1 MWAAPGLAADSW
13 GLSLRCLHECTC
25 ARTHTHTHI
34 HLHELTHRNTLTH
47 SLMTKMADDRM
58 LIAVILDQNSIT
70 IGKLSFPSLLFE

>member
-13 GLSLRCLHECTC
+13 GLSLRCLHELHVH
-25 ARTHTHTHI
+25 THTHTHI

-47 SLMTKMADDRM
+47 SLMTKVADGRM